1 MKKIGLIVISVWL
14 AVCNAAAADRG
25 SRLVSKAADTEVDC
39 LQYLP
44 MVFPEAM
51 KLCGQPTRSGWG
63 RLVVS
68 QGFSVVLMAGTV
80 YSLKHIVGE
89 RRPDRSD
96 CRSFPSGHSAWAFA
110 GATVVARELGWRSAW
125 YPVGAYAFAAGIAI
139 ERIAVRRHSAL
150 DVAAGALTGVA
161 MTELGYFLADRI
173 YGGRGLSDK
182 YRLSVSPA
190 ALAVPAGCA
199 GQDAFAVAPGVIF
212 SLEF

>member
-1 MKKIGLIVISVWL
+1 MWL
-14 AVCNAAAADRG
+14 AVCNSVAADHG
-25 SRLVSKAADTEVDC
+25 SRLVSKASDTEVDC

-63 RLVVS
+63 RLAVS

-96 CRSFPSGHSAWAFA
+96 YRSFPSGHSAWAFA

-161 MTELGYFLADRI
+161 MTELGYFLADRL
-173 YGGRGLSDK
+173 YGGRGLCEK
-182 YRLSVSPA
+182 YRLSVRPA
-190 ALAVPAGCA
+190 ALDVPSGSAGP
-199 GQDAFAVAPGVIF
+199 GVDALALAPGVIL